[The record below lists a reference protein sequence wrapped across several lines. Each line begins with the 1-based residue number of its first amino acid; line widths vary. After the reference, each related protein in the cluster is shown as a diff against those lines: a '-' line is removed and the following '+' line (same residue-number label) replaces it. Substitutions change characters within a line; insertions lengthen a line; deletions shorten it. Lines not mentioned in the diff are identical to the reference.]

1 MIKDYGEFRA
11 NMKARTDKSTENL
24 MFLKKVRPFTFLQYE
39 ERYQKE
45 KKEIAD
51 INKRR

>member
-1 MIKDYGEFRA
+1 MIKDYEEFRA
-11 NMKARTDKSTENL
+11 NMKVRTNNCTENL
-24 MFLKKVRPFTFLQYE
+24 MFLKKARPFTFSQYE

-45 KKEIAD
+45 KREIAD